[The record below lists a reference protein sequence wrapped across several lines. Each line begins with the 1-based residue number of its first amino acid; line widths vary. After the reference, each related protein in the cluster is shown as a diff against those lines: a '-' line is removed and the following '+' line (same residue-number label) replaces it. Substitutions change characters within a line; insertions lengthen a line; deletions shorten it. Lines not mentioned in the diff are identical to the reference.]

1 MSASNKRARFQ
12 SLMGEQ
18 QDELGSDQKHRVLDS
33 IVGQQLESSKST
45 PDEKDG
51 TISHTNI
58 NDVSNDPAIINSN
71 NTDVTNSKYTDITVT
86 NDADTSSSST
96 HSMADMSPTDTN
108 QSAEVTADLLSPE
121 EIQKLREAAVPTVPK
136 LKYVDRHQRVTWYIE
151 NELAEEV
158 NRLNKLGVNKSK
170 IMNDAL
176 RIYFKLLSR

>member
-45 PDEKDG
+45 PPEEDG
-51 TISHTNI
+51 TAGHTSI
-58 NDVSNDPAIINSN
+58 NDTSDVAAAINAEN
-71 NTDVTNSKYTDITVT
+71 TDITVT
-86 NDADTSSSST
+86 NDADISSSS
-96 HSMADMSPTDTN
+96 PDTTVDI
-108 QSAEVTADLLSPE
+108 SVPDTKRSGEITADFLSSE
-121 EIQKLREAAVPTVPK
+121 DLQKLREAAVPTVPK
-136 LKYVDRHQRVTWYIE
+136 PKYVDRHQRVTWYIE
-151 NELAEEV
+151 NELADEV

-176 RIYFKLLSR
+176 RIYFKLLSMQ

>member
-33 IVGQQLESSKST
+33 IVGQQPESSKST
-45 PDEKDG
+45 PHEEDS

-58 NDVSNDPAIINSN
+58 NDISNVADVINSK
-71 NTDVTNSKYTDITVT
+71 NTDVTVT
-86 NDADTSSSST
+86 NDADISSSST
-96 HSMADMSPTDTN
+96 DTIVDMSSTDTN
-108 QSAEVTADLLSPE
+108 QSTEITADLLSPE
-121 EIQKLREAAVPTVPK
+121 DIQKLREAAVPTVPK
-136 LKYVDRHQRVTWYIE
+136 PKYVDRHQRVTWYIE
-151 NELAEEV
+151 NELADEV